1 MNYEKMISDSL
12 SKFEAEDKSE
22 LRHGLSMLHE
32 CLNDLT
38 DSSMVCL
45 TSAINYI
52 EAVIK
57 YSGFAVGFP
66 NERINHNVLTV
77 SMTLLIDFV
86 RKEEGNVDHLRKAIK
101 QSRYHDYEKQIINN
115 VTRNDE

>member
-12 SKFEAEDKSE
+12 SKFEAEDKSK
-22 LRHGLSMLHE
+22 LSHGLSMLHE
-32 CLNDLT
+32 CLNDLI
-38 DSSMVCL
+38 DPSMICL

-101 QSRYHDYEKQIINN
+101 QSRYHDYEEQIIKN